1 MIRPLPPSALP
12 APMTPGTYLR
22 KRREAA
28 GVSLELA
35 AVAFL
40 PFSDPPFQIPLGPRS
55 AGQGMVGTVLKIAAW
70 LGELESDQRQVDGI
84 ALMQMSGVVPF
95 EREAYDRLVAL
106 YLGVDV
112 APPSICHQCGCG
124 VLTACVER
132 VESGIPGCFAEYA
145 CAWSATDPNLC
156 TACDRREAQA
166 AADLPE
172 TENAS

>member
-1 MIRPLPPSALP
+1 MIRPLPPTALP

-40 PFSDPPFQIPLGPRS
+40 PCSNPPFQPLLGPPS
-55 AGQGMVGTVLKIAAW
+55 VAQGMVAAVLKIAAW
-70 LGELESDQRQVDGI
+70 LGELESDQRHVDGI
-84 ALMQMSGVVPF
+84 ALTQLSGVVPF
-95 EREAYDRLVAL
+95 ERESYDRLVAL
-106 YLGVDV
+106 HLGVDV
-112 APPSICHQCGCG
+112 APPSICRECGCG
-124 VLTACVER
+124 VLTACIER
-132 VESGIPGCFAEYA
+132 VESGIPGCFAEHA
-145 CAWSATDPNLC
+145 CAWSETDPNLC
-156 TACDRREAQA
+156 TACERREAQA

>member
-1 MIRPLPPSALP
+1 MIKALPPTALP

-22 KRREAA
+22 KRRKAA

-40 PFSDPPFQIPLGPRS
+40 PCSDPPFPRPTWRAADGLGPVAIVRQIVS
-55 AGQGMVGTVLKIAAW
+55 VLSK
-70 LGELESDQRQVDGI
+70 LESDQLHVDGI
-84 ALMQMSGVVPF
+84 ALMQLTGVVPF

-106 YLGVDV
+106 HLGVDV
-112 APPSICHQCGCG
+112 APPSICRECGCG
-124 VLTACVER
+124 VLTACMHA
-132 VESGIPGCFAEYA
+132 GYP
-145 CAWSATDPNLC
+145 CAWSETDPNLC
-156 TACDRREAQA
+156 TACERREAQA

>member
-1 MIRPLPPSALP
+1 MIRPLPPTALP
-12 APMTPGTYLR
+12 SRMTPGTYLR
-22 KRREAA
+22 KRRQAA

-40 PFSDPPFQIPLGPRS
+40 PCSHPPGQHVLGPRS
-55 AGQGMVGTVLKIAAW
+55 AGQGMVAAVLKIAAW
-70 LGELESDQRQVDGI
+70 LGELEGDQRQVDGI

-106 YLGVDV
+106 HLGVDV
-112 APPSICHQCGCG
+112 APPSICRECGCG
-124 VLTACVER
+124 VLTACMHA
-132 VESGIPGCFAEYA
+132 GYP

-156 TACDRREAQA
+156 TACERREAHA

>member
-1 MIRPLPPSALP
+1 MIRPLPPGAPP
-12 APMTPGTYLR
+12 APPLNAVMTPGTYLR

-40 PFSDPPFQIPLGPRS
+40 PCSNPPFQPLLGPPS
-55 AGQGMVGTVLKIAAW
+55 VAQGMVAAVLKIAAW

-95 EREAYDRLVAL
+95 EREAYDRLFAL
-106 YLGVDV
+106 HLGVDV
-112 APPSICHQCGCG
+112 APPSICRECGCG
-124 VLTACVER
+124 VFTACIDQ
-132 VESGIPGCFAEYA
+132 GHP
-145 CAWSATDPNLC
+145 CAWSATDPDLC
-156 TACDRREAQA
+156 TACERREAQA
-166 AADLPE
+166 AADCPE